1 VVELT
6 EFHTQKGGFMEHTR
20 IVELP
25 VGFLEDVKDLDGSI
39 VKCYLVLK
47 ELADITRALGKCE
60 ETGEAK
66 VHCGYQYIQDEA
78 SVSKSIVRRAILELT
93 IKGWI
98 CGFKR
103 GHNAG
108 NHKEK
113 VSNEYL
119 IPFVRTYSQE
129 AYNTMVD
136 WKSKKKVKSRK
147 QAIAIALKQAGKSK
161 KKNK

>member
-1 VVELT
+1 
-6 EFHTQKGGFMEHTR
+6 MNHTR
-20 IVELP
+20 QVELP
-25 VGFLEDVKDLDGSI
+25 VGFLEDIKELDGSI
-39 VKCYLVLK
+39 VKCYIVLK

-60 ETGEAK
+60 KTGEARI
-66 VHCGYQYIQDEA
+66 HCAYQYIQTEA
-78 SVSKSIVRRAILELT
+78 NVSKSIVRRAIIELT

-103 GHNAG
+103 GHNGG

-129 AYNTMVD
+129 TYNEIIS
-136 WKSKKKVKSRK
+136 WRSKKKR
-147 QAIAIALKQAGKSK
+147 
-161 KKNK
+161 NP

>member
-1 VVELT
+1 
-6 EFHTQKGGFMEHTR
+6 MEHRR

-25 VGFLEDVKDLDGSI
+25 VGFLEDIKDFDGST

-78 SVSKSIVRRAILELT
+78 GISKAVVRKAIIALT
-93 IKGWI
+93 TKGWI
-98 CGFKR
+98 SGFKR
-103 GHNAG
+103 GHNGG
-108 NHKEK
+108 NHKDN

-119 IPFVRTYSQE
+119 IPFVRTESQ
-129 AYNTMVD
+129 ATYNNMVN
-136 WKSKKKVKSRK
+136 WKSKK
-147 QAIAIALKQAGKSK
+147 
-161 KKNK
+161 